1 MEGVSTGR
9 SDRHPPVLA
18 DSGLLA
24 AASGKCWCMD
34 PATVTPARALARLM
48 VAAFCAVL
56 LTLFLMVG
64 AVGVADTADPSGA
77 ATASQAVTP

>member
-1 MEGVSTGR
+1 M
-9 SDRHPPVLA
+9 A
-18 DSGLLA
+18 
-24 AASGKCWCMD
+24 

-48 VAAFCAVL
+48 VAAFAAIL

-77 ATASQAVTP
+77 ATVSPAVAP